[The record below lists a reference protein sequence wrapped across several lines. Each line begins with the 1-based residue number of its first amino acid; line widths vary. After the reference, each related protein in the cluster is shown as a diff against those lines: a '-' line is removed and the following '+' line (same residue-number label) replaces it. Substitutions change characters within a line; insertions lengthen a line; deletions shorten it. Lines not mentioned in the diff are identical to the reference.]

1 MSDAIGVGM
10 WRHSTALVA
19 LFLITVGLF
28 AVALV
33 AGSALLAFMALL
45 GGLVVAFVL
54 ATAWMRPT
62 SYPPEHHP
70 KVDRVFDDTAP

>member
-1 MSDAIGVGM
+1 MHLVLSM

-70 KVDRVFDDTAP
+70 KVDRMFDDTAP